1 MKKFLS
7 VLVVM
12 FCASARFGA
21 ENDWVENFDTAKK
34 MSASAKK
41 LILIDFTGSDWCG
54 WCIKL
59 DKEVFAKP
67 EFKKYAA
74 DNFILV
80 KIDFPRKKKLSSEQ
94 QQNNR
99 SLAEKY
105 NVEGFPTVLLLDS
118 SGKELARTGYFQGTA
133 ADYVEHL
140 KDLQKN
146 IPK

>member
-7 VLVVM
+7 VLVVV
-12 FCASARFGA
+12 FCASAMFGA

>member
-12 FCASARFGA
+12 FCASAMFGA